1 MDMINIKDLTSD
13 NLLKI
18 IEIIVKDYEQKLDNM
33 CKYYDEKISV
43 YQDLLDDKND
53 QITYLVEQLNEVIN
67 DYHNEISKNIVL
79 EKNLKNK

>member
-1 MDMINIKDLTSD
+1 MINIKDLTSD